1 MWKIFLN
8 VVLITAL
15 NTPGTET
22 TYPFSILIN
31 SETVTLPKEPQRIIS
46 MAPNMTETL
55 FALGA
60 GSKVVGRSFYC
71 DFPAAVKNIP
81 NVGHLYAPNLEKIL
95 TLKPD
100 LIIAATHYSERSLT
114 VLRQAGIPVVSQP
127 TPTSIAEIYSYIQR
141 VGSII
146 NHTDQAHTLVTDL
159 KNKMNSIARLTD
171 TLSHKPSVYYAVGA
185 GRGGDYTPGGDT
197 YLSDFITLCGGKNIA
212 QNLKGWRYNIEN
224 LLINDPQIIIGDSLT
239 YKTMTNQSN
248 YKNLTVIKSKN
259 YIIIEKELFTRM
271 GPRLIQNGADT
282 LLKIFHPTVYKDS
295 RYGQS
300 IKTVSH

>member
-1 MWKIFLN
+1 MKHIFFILL
-8 VVLITAL
+8 LIITTNNSGA
-15 NTPGTET
+15 ET
-22 TYPFSILIN
+22 IYPFSIIIN
-31 SETVTLPKEPQRIIS
+31 SEKITVSKEPQRIIS

-71 DFPAAVKNIP
+71 DYPAAVKNLP
-81 NVGHLYAPNLEKIL
+81 NIGHLYAPNLEKIL

-114 VLRQAGIPVVSQP
+114 VLRQAGIPVISQP
-127 TPTSIAEIYSYIQR
+127 TPISISEIYSYIDR

-146 NHTDQAHTLVTDL
+146 NHTTQAHTLVTDL
-159 KNKMNSIARLTD
+159 KNKMDSITRLTD
-171 TLSHKPSVYYAVGA
+171 TLTHKPSVYYAVGA
-185 GRGGDYTPGGDT
+185 GRGGEYTPGGDT
-197 YLSDFITLCGGKNIA
+197 YLSDLISLCGGRNIA
-212 QNLKGWRYNIEN
+212 QKLTGWRYNIEN

-248 YKNLTVIKSKN
+248 YQNLTAIKSKN